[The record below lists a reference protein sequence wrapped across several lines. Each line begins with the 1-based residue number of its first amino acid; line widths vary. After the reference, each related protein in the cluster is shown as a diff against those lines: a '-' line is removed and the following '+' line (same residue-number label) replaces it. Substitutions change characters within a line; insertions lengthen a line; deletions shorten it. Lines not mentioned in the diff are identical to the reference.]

1 MANMP
6 LTDIGITPRKA
17 SQFASKGIETVT
29 DLLGYYP
36 TKYLDFRNPISFA
49 EGKYHQ
55 GEHVAIKGKVVSGRV
70 IDGKHYMLRLTDGN
84 TFCTVFWFNQPFR
97 TRQFSVGD
105 VIALGGVVSWNEQ
118 YNNMTMATP
127 DFVTTD
133 IASAFSIQPVYRK
146 IKGMSVEYLEDA
158 IKLAMPYTREC
169 SAETLSLAQMR
180 ALRVPPIAE
189 AIHMAHQPTDEKEI
203 RLSRKRRAVDVL
215 YPFCYELEAKKA
227 EAAKVSFC
235 RIKSTRDVLN
245 KMQGVLPFKL
255 TEDQKNAAEHMLT
268 EMEHGERVDTLVQ
281 GDVGC
286 GKTVVAEIC
295 ALAMAM
301 NGFQCAVMAPTVV
314 LATQHYEEFSKIL
327 GSFGYKTVFL
337 RSGMKAKEEKSV
349 LEEIESGKAQIIVG
363 THSVISGK
371 VKYHKLG
378 LTIVDEEHRFGVEQ
392 REALKQ
398 KAKDGVHN
406 VSMSATPI
414 PRSLANT
421 LYGEGTEIV
430 NIHTMPAGRKPV
442 KTIIWSNEN
451 SCYKSVYNQIKEGHQ
466 CYIVCPLI
474 EDSDSETLEGVD
486 SVETT
491 YKKLTEWFKPYPE
504 VTIKAISGDMKAKE
518 VQEGIEAFAQ
528 NQANILISTTIVEVG
543 VNVPNATVIVIKNAE
558 RFGLAQLHQLRG
570 RVGRSSLQSY
580 CVLLSKDKEN
590 ERLKTMEATNDG
602 FKIAE
607 KDLELRGTGQ
617 ILGVKQSG
625 KDAVMPEDR
634 RARDL
639 AEMRRCVADN
649 KHGPRRF
656 LQGKVFGVRPVQ
668 NGSAVVEVSRGTLR
682 VMIPAEDFFYFSLM
696 KGIEENDATTRQ
708 RRYLRK
714 AKLMNGAIINFC
726 PYMEAKSEDG
736 EVVFAGSRQ
745 DAMQLQRNR
754 HFFGRNADVQN
765 GSRAIASILSS
776 GPDYVIA
783 EALGV
788 ETSIGAGAL
797 SAYEYID
804 DVSKKFHV
812 GEGIP
817 VVIEDLNVDN
827 ENGTVSMRM
836 NRAILERR
844 ANPAMNIHSLARNGA
859 YGATVTSVQDNY
871 YRLIVDVGNIQARVA
886 RTASDELL
894 TRGDRVTL
902 LVYGYDDKRNYVWG
916 ACHKA

>member
-1 MANMP
+1 MNENEMLNPTAV
-6 LTDIGITPRKA
+6 
-17 SQFASKGIETVT
+17 ET
-29 DLLGYYP
+29 
-36 TKYLDFRNPISFA
+36 N
-49 EGKYHQ
+49 
-55 GEHVAIKGKVVSGRV
+55 
-70 IDGKHYMLRLTDGN
+70 
-84 TFCTVFWFNQPFR
+84 
-97 TRQFSVGD
+97 
-105 VIALGGVVSWNEQ
+105 
-118 YNNMTMATP
+118 
-127 DFVTTD
+127 
-133 IASAFSIQPVYRK
+133 
-146 IKGMSVEYLEDA
+146 
-158 IKLAMPYTREC
+158 
-169 SAETLSLAQMR
+169 
-180 ALRVPPIAE
+180 
-189 AIHMAHQPTDEKEI
+189 
-203 RLSRKRRAVDVL
+203 
-215 YPFCYELEAKKA
+215 
-227 EAAKVSFC
+227 EAAVAAAPEES
-235 RIKSTRDVLN
+235 V
-245 KMQGVLPFKL
+245 
-255 TEDQKNAAEHMLT
+255 NAAPVSEP
-268 EMEHGERVDTLVQ
+268 Q
-281 GDVGC
+281 G
-286 GKTVVAEIC
+286 
-295 ALAMAM
+295 
-301 NGFQCAVMAPTVV
+301 
-314 LATQHYEEFSKIL
+314 
-327 GSFGYKTVFL
+327 
-337 RSGMKAKEEKSV
+337 AKEDTEAAPAD
-349 LEEIESGKAQIIVG
+349 EG
-363 THSVISGK
+363 
-371 VKYHKLG
+371 
-378 LTIVDEEHRFGVEQ
+378 VDEEVNEVPRATRRFNDDDLAIG
-392 REALKQ
+392 AFID
-398 KAKDGVHN
+398 DGNDMLH
-406 VSMSATPI
+406 
-414 PRSLANT
+414 
-421 LYGEGTEIV
+421 
-430 NIHTMPAGRKPV
+430 
-442 KTIIWSNEN
+442 
-451 SCYKSVYNQIKEGHQ
+451 
-466 CYIVCPLI
+466 
-474 EDSDSETLEGVD
+474 VD
-486 SVETT
+486 
-491 YKKLTEWFKPYPE
+491 
-504 VTIKAISGDMKAKE
+504 
-518 VQEGIEAFAQ
+518 
-528 NQANILISTTIVEVG
+528 
-543 VNVPNATVIVIKNAE
+543 
-558 RFGLAQLHQLRG
+558 
-570 RVGRSSLQSY
+570 
-580 CVLLSKDKEN
+580 
-590 ERLKTMEATNDG
+590 
-602 FKIAE
+602 
-607 KDLELRGTGQ
+607 
-617 ILGVKQSG
+617 
-625 KDAVMPEDR
+625 MPEDR

-827 ENGTVSMRM
+827 ENGTVSLRM

>member
-1 MANMP
+1 MNENEMLNPTAV
-6 LTDIGITPRKA
+6 
-17 SQFASKGIETVT
+17 ET
-29 DLLGYYP
+29 
-36 TKYLDFRNPISFA
+36 NEA
-49 EGKYHQ
+49 A
-55 GEHVAIKGKVVSGRV
+55 VAAAPEENVNAAPVSEPQEA
-70 IDGKHYMLRLTDGN
+70 K
-84 TFCTVFWFNQPFR
+84 
-97 TRQFSVGD
+97 
-105 VIALGGVVSWNEQ
+105 E
-118 YNNMTMATP
+118 ATP
-127 DFVTTD
+127 
-133 IASAFSIQPVYRK
+133 A
-146 IKGMSVEYLEDA
+146 
-158 IKLAMPYTREC
+158 
-169 SAETLSLAQMR
+169 
-180 ALRVPPIAE
+180 
-189 AIHMAHQPTDEKEI
+189 DE
-203 RLSRKRRAVDVL
+203 
-215 YPFCYELEAKKA
+215 
-227 EAAKVSFC
+227 
-235 RIKSTRDVLN
+235 
-245 KMQGVLPFKL
+245 G
-255 TEDQKNAAEHMLT
+255 
-268 EMEHGERVDTLVQ
+268 
-281 GDVGC
+281 
-286 GKTVVAEIC
+286 
-295 ALAMAM
+295 
-301 NGFQCAVMAPTVV
+301 
-314 LATQHYEEFSKIL
+314 
-327 GSFGYKTVFL
+327 
-337 RSGMKAKEEKSV
+337 
-349 LEEIESGKAQIIVG
+349 
-363 THSVISGK
+363 
-371 VKYHKLG
+371 
-378 LTIVDEEHRFGVEQ
+378 VDEEVNEVPRATRRFNDDDLAIG
-392 REALKQ
+392 AFID
-398 KAKDGVHN
+398 DGNDMLH
-406 VSMSATPI
+406 
-414 PRSLANT
+414 
-421 LYGEGTEIV
+421 
-430 NIHTMPAGRKPV
+430 
-442 KTIIWSNEN
+442 
-451 SCYKSVYNQIKEGHQ
+451 
-466 CYIVCPLI
+466 
-474 EDSDSETLEGVD
+474 VD
-486 SVETT
+486 
-491 YKKLTEWFKPYPE
+491 
-504 VTIKAISGDMKAKE
+504 
-518 VQEGIEAFAQ
+518 
-528 NQANILISTTIVEVG
+528 
-543 VNVPNATVIVIKNAE
+543 
-558 RFGLAQLHQLRG
+558 
-570 RVGRSSLQSY
+570 
-580 CVLLSKDKEN
+580 
-590 ERLKTMEATNDG
+590 
-602 FKIAE
+602 
-607 KDLELRGTGQ
+607 
-617 ILGVKQSG
+617 
-625 KDAVMPEDR
+625 MPEDR

>member
-1 MANMP
+1 MNENEMLNPTAV
-6 LTDIGITPRKA
+6 
-17 SQFASKGIETVT
+17 ET
-29 DLLGYYP
+29 
-36 TKYLDFRNPISFA
+36 NEA
-49 EGKYHQ
+49 A
-55 GEHVAIKGKVVSGRV
+55 VAAAPEENVNAAPVSEP
-70 IDGKHYMLRLTDGN
+70 
-84 TFCTVFWFNQPFR
+84 Q
-97 TRQFSVGD
+97 
-105 VIALGGVVSWNEQ
+105 
-118 YNNMTMATP
+118 
-127 DFVTTD
+127 
-133 IASAFSIQPVYRK
+133 
-146 IKGMSVEYLEDA
+146 
-158 IKLAMPYTREC
+158 
-169 SAETLSLAQMR
+169 
-180 ALRVPPIAE
+180 
-189 AIHMAHQPTDEKEI
+189 
-203 RLSRKRRAVDVL
+203 
-215 YPFCYELEAKKA
+215 EAKEA
-227 EAAKVSFC
+227 TEAAPA
-235 RIKSTRDVLN
+235 DE
-245 KMQGVLPFKL
+245 G
-255 TEDQKNAAEHMLT
+255 
-268 EMEHGERVDTLVQ
+268 
-281 GDVGC
+281 
-286 GKTVVAEIC
+286 
-295 ALAMAM
+295 
-301 NGFQCAVMAPTVV
+301 
-314 LATQHYEEFSKIL
+314 
-327 GSFGYKTVFL
+327 
-337 RSGMKAKEEKSV
+337 
-349 LEEIESGKAQIIVG
+349 
-363 THSVISGK
+363 
-371 VKYHKLG
+371 
-378 LTIVDEEHRFGVEQ
+378 VDEEVNEVPRATRRFNDDDLAIG
-392 REALKQ
+392 AFID
-398 KAKDGVHN
+398 DGNDMLH
-406 VSMSATPI
+406 
-414 PRSLANT
+414 
-421 LYGEGTEIV
+421 
-430 NIHTMPAGRKPV
+430 
-442 KTIIWSNEN
+442 
-451 SCYKSVYNQIKEGHQ
+451 
-466 CYIVCPLI
+466 
-474 EDSDSETLEGVD
+474 VD
-486 SVETT
+486 
-491 YKKLTEWFKPYPE
+491 
-504 VTIKAISGDMKAKE
+504 
-518 VQEGIEAFAQ
+518 
-528 NQANILISTTIVEVG
+528 
-543 VNVPNATVIVIKNAE
+543 
-558 RFGLAQLHQLRG
+558 
-570 RVGRSSLQSY
+570 
-580 CVLLSKDKEN
+580 
-590 ERLKTMEATNDG
+590 
-602 FKIAE
+602 
-607 KDLELRGTGQ
+607 
-617 ILGVKQSG
+617 
-625 KDAVMPEDR
+625 MPEDR

-708 RRYLRK
+708 LRYLRK

-817 VVIEDLNVDN
+817 VVIEDLNVGN

>member
-1 MANMP
+1 MNENEMLNSTAV
-6 LTDIGITPRKA
+6 
-17 SQFASKGIETVT
+17 ET
-29 DLLGYYP
+29 
-36 TKYLDFRNPISFA
+36 NEA
-49 EGKYHQ
+49 A
-55 GEHVAIKGKVVSGRV
+55 VAAAPEENV
-70 IDGKHYMLRLTDGN
+70 N
-84 TFCTVFWFNQPFR
+84 
-97 TRQFSVGD
+97 
-105 VIALGGVVSWNEQ
+105 
-118 YNNMTMATP
+118 ATP
-127 DFVTTD
+127 V
-133 IASAFSIQPVYRK
+133 SEPQ
-146 IKGMSVEYLEDA
+146 
-158 IKLAMPYTREC
+158 
-169 SAETLSLAQMR
+169 
-180 ALRVPPIAE
+180 
-189 AIHMAHQPTDEKEI
+189 
-203 RLSRKRRAVDVL
+203 
-215 YPFCYELEAKKA
+215 EAKEA
-227 EAAKVSFC
+227 TEAAPA
-235 RIKSTRDVLN
+235 DE
-245 KMQGVLPFKL
+245 G
-255 TEDQKNAAEHMLT
+255 
-268 EMEHGERVDTLVQ
+268 
-281 GDVGC
+281 
-286 GKTVVAEIC
+286 
-295 ALAMAM
+295 
-301 NGFQCAVMAPTVV
+301 
-314 LATQHYEEFSKIL
+314 
-327 GSFGYKTVFL
+327 
-337 RSGMKAKEEKSV
+337 
-349 LEEIESGKAQIIVG
+349 
-363 THSVISGK
+363 
-371 VKYHKLG
+371 
-378 LTIVDEEHRFGVEQ
+378 VDEEVNEVPRATRRFNDDDLAIG
-392 REALKQ
+392 AFID
-398 KAKDGVHN
+398 DGNDMLH
-406 VSMSATPI
+406 
-414 PRSLANT
+414 
-421 LYGEGTEIV
+421 
-430 NIHTMPAGRKPV
+430 
-442 KTIIWSNEN
+442 
-451 SCYKSVYNQIKEGHQ
+451 
-466 CYIVCPLI
+466 
-474 EDSDSETLEGVD
+474 VD
-486 SVETT
+486 
-491 YKKLTEWFKPYPE
+491 
-504 VTIKAISGDMKAKE
+504 
-518 VQEGIEAFAQ
+518 
-528 NQANILISTTIVEVG
+528 
-543 VNVPNATVIVIKNAE
+543 
-558 RFGLAQLHQLRG
+558 
-570 RVGRSSLQSY
+570 
-580 CVLLSKDKEN
+580 
-590 ERLKTMEATNDG
+590 
-602 FKIAE
+602 
-607 KDLELRGTGQ
+607 
-617 ILGVKQSG
+617 
-625 KDAVMPEDR
+625 MPEDR

-668 NGSAVVEVSRGTLR
+668 NGSAAVEVSRGTLR

-708 RRYLRK
+708 HRYLRK

>member
-1 MANMP
+1 MNENEMLNPTAV
-6 LTDIGITPRKA
+6 
-17 SQFASKGIETVT
+17 ET
-29 DLLGYYP
+29 
-36 TKYLDFRNPISFA
+36 NEA
-49 EGKYHQ
+49 A
-55 GEHVAIKGKVVSGRV
+55 VAAAPEENVNAAPVSEPQEA
-70 IDGKHYMLRLTDGN
+70 KEAT
-84 TFCTVFWFNQPFR
+84 
-97 TRQFSVGD
+97 
-105 VIALGGVVSWNEQ
+105 E
-118 YNNMTMATP
+118 ATP
-127 DFVTTD
+127 
-133 IASAFSIQPVYRK
+133 A
-146 IKGMSVEYLEDA
+146 
-158 IKLAMPYTREC
+158 
-169 SAETLSLAQMR
+169 
-180 ALRVPPIAE
+180 
-189 AIHMAHQPTDEKEI
+189 DE
-203 RLSRKRRAVDVL
+203 
-215 YPFCYELEAKKA
+215 
-227 EAAKVSFC
+227 
-235 RIKSTRDVLN
+235 
-245 KMQGVLPFKL
+245 G
-255 TEDQKNAAEHMLT
+255 
-268 EMEHGERVDTLVQ
+268 
-281 GDVGC
+281 
-286 GKTVVAEIC
+286 
-295 ALAMAM
+295 
-301 NGFQCAVMAPTVV
+301 
-314 LATQHYEEFSKIL
+314 
-327 GSFGYKTVFL
+327 
-337 RSGMKAKEEKSV
+337 
-349 LEEIESGKAQIIVG
+349 
-363 THSVISGK
+363 
-371 VKYHKLG
+371 
-378 LTIVDEEHRFGVEQ
+378 VDEEVNEVPRATRRFNDDDLAIG
-392 REALKQ
+392 AFID
-398 KAKDGVHN
+398 DGNDMLH
-406 VSMSATPI
+406 
-414 PRSLANT
+414 
-421 LYGEGTEIV
+421 
-430 NIHTMPAGRKPV
+430 
-442 KTIIWSNEN
+442 
-451 SCYKSVYNQIKEGHQ
+451 
-466 CYIVCPLI
+466 
-474 EDSDSETLEGVD
+474 VD
-486 SVETT
+486 
-491 YKKLTEWFKPYPE
+491 
-504 VTIKAISGDMKAKE
+504 
-518 VQEGIEAFAQ
+518 
-528 NQANILISTTIVEVG
+528 
-543 VNVPNATVIVIKNAE
+543 
-558 RFGLAQLHQLRG
+558 
-570 RVGRSSLQSY
+570 
-580 CVLLSKDKEN
+580 
-590 ERLKTMEATNDG
+590 
-602 FKIAE
+602 
-607 KDLELRGTGQ
+607 
-617 ILGVKQSG
+617 
-625 KDAVMPEDR
+625 MPEDR

-827 ENGTVSMRM
+827 ENGTVSLRM

>member
-1 MANMP
+1 MNENEMLNPTAV
-6 LTDIGITPRKA
+6 
-17 SQFASKGIETVT
+17 ET
-29 DLLGYYP
+29 
-36 TKYLDFRNPISFA
+36 NEA
-49 EGKYHQ
+49 A
-55 GEHVAIKGKVVSGRV
+55 VAAAPEENVNAAPVSEP
-70 IDGKHYMLRLTDGN
+70 
-84 TFCTVFWFNQPFR
+84 Q
-97 TRQFSVGD
+97 
-105 VIALGGVVSWNEQ
+105 
-118 YNNMTMATP
+118 
-127 DFVTTD
+127 
-133 IASAFSIQPVYRK
+133 
-146 IKGMSVEYLEDA
+146 
-158 IKLAMPYTREC
+158 
-169 SAETLSLAQMR
+169 
-180 ALRVPPIAE
+180 
-189 AIHMAHQPTDEKEI
+189 
-203 RLSRKRRAVDVL
+203 
-215 YPFCYELEAKKA
+215 EAKEA
-227 EAAKVSFC
+227 TEAAPA
-235 RIKSTRDVLN
+235 DE
-245 KMQGVLPFKL
+245 G
-255 TEDQKNAAEHMLT
+255 
-268 EMEHGERVDTLVQ
+268 
-281 GDVGC
+281 
-286 GKTVVAEIC
+286 
-295 ALAMAM
+295 
-301 NGFQCAVMAPTVV
+301 
-314 LATQHYEEFSKIL
+314 
-327 GSFGYKTVFL
+327 
-337 RSGMKAKEEKSV
+337 
-349 LEEIESGKAQIIVG
+349 
-363 THSVISGK
+363 
-371 VKYHKLG
+371 
-378 LTIVDEEHRFGVEQ
+378 VDEEVNEVPRATRRFNDDDLAIG
-392 REALKQ
+392 AFID
-398 KAKDGVHN
+398 DGTDMLH
-406 VSMSATPI
+406 
-414 PRSLANT
+414 
-421 LYGEGTEIV
+421 
-430 NIHTMPAGRKPV
+430 
-442 KTIIWSNEN
+442 
-451 SCYKSVYNQIKEGHQ
+451 
-466 CYIVCPLI
+466 
-474 EDSDSETLEGVD
+474 VD
-486 SVETT
+486 
-491 YKKLTEWFKPYPE
+491 
-504 VTIKAISGDMKAKE
+504 
-518 VQEGIEAFAQ
+518 
-528 NQANILISTTIVEVG
+528 
-543 VNVPNATVIVIKNAE
+543 
-558 RFGLAQLHQLRG
+558 
-570 RVGRSSLQSY
+570 
-580 CVLLSKDKEN
+580 
-590 ERLKTMEATNDG
+590 
-602 FKIAE
+602 
-607 KDLELRGTGQ
+607 
-617 ILGVKQSG
+617 
-625 KDAVMPEDR
+625 MPEDR

-708 RRYLRK
+708 HRYLRK

>member
-1 MANMP
+1 MNENEMLNPTAV
-6 LTDIGITPRKA
+6 
-17 SQFASKGIETVT
+17 ET
-29 DLLGYYP
+29 
-36 TKYLDFRNPISFA
+36 NEA
-49 EGKYHQ
+49 A
-55 GEHVAIKGKVVSGRV
+55 VAAAPEENVNAAPVSEP
-70 IDGKHYMLRLTDGN
+70 
-84 TFCTVFWFNQPFR
+84 Q
-97 TRQFSVGD
+97 
-105 VIALGGVVSWNEQ
+105 
-118 YNNMTMATP
+118 
-127 DFVTTD
+127 
-133 IASAFSIQPVYRK
+133 
-146 IKGMSVEYLEDA
+146 
-158 IKLAMPYTREC
+158 
-169 SAETLSLAQMR
+169 
-180 ALRVPPIAE
+180 
-189 AIHMAHQPTDEKEI
+189 
-203 RLSRKRRAVDVL
+203 
-215 YPFCYELEAKKA
+215 EAKEA
-227 EAAKVSFC
+227 TEAAPA
-235 RIKSTRDVLN
+235 DE
-245 KMQGVLPFKL
+245 G
-255 TEDQKNAAEHMLT
+255 
-268 EMEHGERVDTLVQ
+268 
-281 GDVGC
+281 
-286 GKTVVAEIC
+286 
-295 ALAMAM
+295 
-301 NGFQCAVMAPTVV
+301 
-314 LATQHYEEFSKIL
+314 
-327 GSFGYKTVFL
+327 
-337 RSGMKAKEEKSV
+337 
-349 LEEIESGKAQIIVG
+349 
-363 THSVISGK
+363 
-371 VKYHKLG
+371 
-378 LTIVDEEHRFGVEQ
+378 VDEEVNEVPRATRRFNDDDLAIG
-392 REALKQ
+392 AFID
-398 KAKDGVHN
+398 DGNDMLH
-406 VSMSATPI
+406 
-414 PRSLANT
+414 
-421 LYGEGTEIV
+421 
-430 NIHTMPAGRKPV
+430 
-442 KTIIWSNEN
+442 
-451 SCYKSVYNQIKEGHQ
+451 
-466 CYIVCPLI
+466 
-474 EDSDSETLEGVD
+474 VD
-486 SVETT
+486 
-491 YKKLTEWFKPYPE
+491 
-504 VTIKAISGDMKAKE
+504 
-518 VQEGIEAFAQ
+518 
-528 NQANILISTTIVEVG
+528 
-543 VNVPNATVIVIKNAE
+543 
-558 RFGLAQLHQLRG
+558 
-570 RVGRSSLQSY
+570 
-580 CVLLSKDKEN
+580 
-590 ERLKTMEATNDG
+590 
-602 FKIAE
+602 
-607 KDLELRGTGQ
+607 
-617 ILGVKQSG
+617 
-625 KDAVMPEDR
+625 MPEDR

-708 RRYLRK
+708 LRYLRK

-844 ANPAMNIHSLARNGA
+844 ANPAMNIHSLARHGA

>member
-1 MANMP
+1 MNENEMLNPTAVETN
-6 LTDIGITPRKA
+6 KA
-17 SQFASKGIETVT
+17 A
-29 DLLGYYP
+29 
-36 TKYLDFRNPISFA
+36 
-49 EGKYHQ
+49 
-55 GEHVAIKGKVVSGRV
+55 VAAAPEENVNAAPVSEP
-70 IDGKHYMLRLTDGN
+70 
-84 TFCTVFWFNQPFR
+84 Q
-97 TRQFSVGD
+97 
-105 VIALGGVVSWNEQ
+105 
-118 YNNMTMATP
+118 
-127 DFVTTD
+127 
-133 IASAFSIQPVYRK
+133 
-146 IKGMSVEYLEDA
+146 
-158 IKLAMPYTREC
+158 
-169 SAETLSLAQMR
+169 
-180 ALRVPPIAE
+180 
-189 AIHMAHQPTDEKEI
+189 
-203 RLSRKRRAVDVL
+203 
-215 YPFCYELEAKKA
+215 EAKEA
-227 EAAKVSFC
+227 TEAAPA
-235 RIKSTRDVLN
+235 DE
-245 KMQGVLPFKL
+245 G
-255 TEDQKNAAEHMLT
+255 
-268 EMEHGERVDTLVQ
+268 
-281 GDVGC
+281 
-286 GKTVVAEIC
+286 
-295 ALAMAM
+295 
-301 NGFQCAVMAPTVV
+301 
-314 LATQHYEEFSKIL
+314 
-327 GSFGYKTVFL
+327 
-337 RSGMKAKEEKSV
+337 
-349 LEEIESGKAQIIVG
+349 
-363 THSVISGK
+363 
-371 VKYHKLG
+371 
-378 LTIVDEEHRFGVEQ
+378 VDEEVNEVPRATRRFNDDDLAIG
-392 REALKQ
+392 AFID
-398 KAKDGVHN
+398 DGNDMLH
-406 VSMSATPI
+406 
-414 PRSLANT
+414 
-421 LYGEGTEIV
+421 
-430 NIHTMPAGRKPV
+430 
-442 KTIIWSNEN
+442 
-451 SCYKSVYNQIKEGHQ
+451 
-466 CYIVCPLI
+466 
-474 EDSDSETLEGVD
+474 VD
-486 SVETT
+486 
-491 YKKLTEWFKPYPE
+491 
-504 VTIKAISGDMKAKE
+504 
-518 VQEGIEAFAQ
+518 
-528 NQANILISTTIVEVG
+528 
-543 VNVPNATVIVIKNAE
+543 
-558 RFGLAQLHQLRG
+558 
-570 RVGRSSLQSY
+570 
-580 CVLLSKDKEN
+580 
-590 ERLKTMEATNDG
+590 
-602 FKIAE
+602 
-607 KDLELRGTGQ
+607 
-617 ILGVKQSG
+617 
-625 KDAVMPEDR
+625 MPEDR

-817 VVIEDLNVDN
+817 VVIEGLNVDN
-827 ENGTVSMRM
+827 ENGTVSLRM

>member
-1 MANMP
+1 MNENEMLNPTAVETNEAAVAAAP
-6 LTDIGITPRKA
+6 EENVNAAPVSEPQEVKEVPEVASADEGIDEDGSEAPRATRRFNDDDLAIGA
-17 SQFASKGIETVT
+17 F
-29 DLLGYYP
+29 
-36 TKYLDFRNPISFA
+36 
-49 EGKYHQ
+49 
-55 GEHVAIKGKVVSGRV
+55 
-70 IDGKHYMLRLTDGN
+70 IDDGN
-84 TFCTVFWFNQPFR
+84 
-97 TRQFSVGD
+97 D
-105 VIALGGVVSWNEQ
+105 ML
-118 YNNMTMATP
+118 
-127 DFVTTD
+127 
-133 IASAFSIQPVYRK
+133 
-146 IKGMSVEYLEDA
+146 
-158 IKLAMPYTREC
+158 
-169 SAETLSLAQMR
+169 
-180 ALRVPPIAE
+180 
-189 AIHMAHQPTDEKEI
+189 H
-203 RLSRKRRAVDVL
+203 VD
-215 YPFCYELEAKKA
+215 
-227 EAAKVSFC
+227 
-235 RIKSTRDVLN
+235 
-245 KMQGVLPFKL
+245 
-255 TEDQKNAAEHMLT
+255 
-268 EMEHGERVDTLVQ
+268 
-281 GDVGC
+281 
-286 GKTVVAEIC
+286 
-295 ALAMAM
+295 
-301 NGFQCAVMAPTVV
+301 
-314 LATQHYEEFSKIL
+314 
-327 GSFGYKTVFL
+327 
-337 RSGMKAKEEKSV
+337 
-349 LEEIESGKAQIIVG
+349 
-363 THSVISGK
+363 
-371 VKYHKLG
+371 
-378 LTIVDEEHRFGVEQ
+378 
-392 REALKQ
+392 
-398 KAKDGVHN
+398 
-406 VSMSATPI
+406 
-414 PRSLANT
+414 
-421 LYGEGTEIV
+421 
-430 NIHTMPAGRKPV
+430 
-442 KTIIWSNEN
+442 
-451 SCYKSVYNQIKEGHQ
+451 
-466 CYIVCPLI
+466 
-474 EDSDSETLEGVD
+474 
-486 SVETT
+486 
-491 YKKLTEWFKPYPE
+491 
-504 VTIKAISGDMKAKE
+504 
-518 VQEGIEAFAQ
+518 
-528 NQANILISTTIVEVG
+528 
-543 VNVPNATVIVIKNAE
+543 
-558 RFGLAQLHQLRG
+558 
-570 RVGRSSLQSY
+570 
-580 CVLLSKDKEN
+580 
-590 ERLKTMEATNDG
+590 
-602 FKIAE
+602 
-607 KDLELRGTGQ
+607 
-617 ILGVKQSG
+617 
-625 KDAVMPEDR
+625 MPEDR

-639 AEMRRCVADN
+639 AEMRRCIADN
-649 KHGPRRF
+649 KRGPRRF

>member
-1 MANMP
+1 MNENEM
-6 LTDIGITPRKA
+6 LN
-17 SQFASKGIETVT
+17 
-29 DLLGYYP
+29 P
-36 TKYLDFRNPISFA
+36 TAVENNEA
-49 EGKYHQ
+49 A
-55 GEHVAIKGKVVSGRV
+55 VAAAPEENVNAAPVSEP
-70 IDGKHYMLRLTDGN
+70 
-84 TFCTVFWFNQPFR
+84 Q
-97 TRQFSVGD
+97 
-105 VIALGGVVSWNEQ
+105 
-118 YNNMTMATP
+118 
-127 DFVTTD
+127 
-133 IASAFSIQPVYRK
+133 
-146 IKGMSVEYLEDA
+146 
-158 IKLAMPYTREC
+158 
-169 SAETLSLAQMR
+169 
-180 ALRVPPIAE
+180 
-189 AIHMAHQPTDEKEI
+189 
-203 RLSRKRRAVDVL
+203 
-215 YPFCYELEAKKA
+215 EAKEA
-227 EAAKVSFC
+227 TEAAPA
-235 RIKSTRDVLN
+235 DE
-245 KMQGVLPFKL
+245 G
-255 TEDQKNAAEHMLT
+255 
-268 EMEHGERVDTLVQ
+268 
-281 GDVGC
+281 
-286 GKTVVAEIC
+286 
-295 ALAMAM
+295 
-301 NGFQCAVMAPTVV
+301 
-314 LATQHYEEFSKIL
+314 
-327 GSFGYKTVFL
+327 
-337 RSGMKAKEEKSV
+337 
-349 LEEIESGKAQIIVG
+349 
-363 THSVISGK
+363 
-371 VKYHKLG
+371 
-378 LTIVDEEHRFGVEQ
+378 VDEEVNEVPRATRRFNDDDLAIG
-392 REALKQ
+392 AFID
-398 KAKDGVHN
+398 DGNDMLH
-406 VSMSATPI
+406 
-414 PRSLANT
+414 
-421 LYGEGTEIV
+421 
-430 NIHTMPAGRKPV
+430 
-442 KTIIWSNEN
+442 
-451 SCYKSVYNQIKEGHQ
+451 
-466 CYIVCPLI
+466 
-474 EDSDSETLEGVD
+474 VD
-486 SVETT
+486 
-491 YKKLTEWFKPYPE
+491 
-504 VTIKAISGDMKAKE
+504 
-518 VQEGIEAFAQ
+518 
-528 NQANILISTTIVEVG
+528 
-543 VNVPNATVIVIKNAE
+543 
-558 RFGLAQLHQLRG
+558 
-570 RVGRSSLQSY
+570 
-580 CVLLSKDKEN
+580 
-590 ERLKTMEATNDG
+590 
-602 FKIAE
+602 
-607 KDLELRGTGQ
+607 
-617 ILGVKQSG
+617 
-625 KDAVMPEDR
+625 MPEDR

-696 KGIEENDATTRQ
+696 KGIEENDAITRQ

>member
-1 MANMP
+1 MSIISYFFFN
-6 LTDIGITPRKA
+6 TK
-17 SQFASKGIETVT
+17 ETNT
-29 DLLGYYP
+29 MNENEMLNP
-36 TKYLDFRNPISFA
+36 TAVETNEA
-49 EGKYHQ
+49 A
-55 GEHVAIKGKVVSGRV
+55 VAAAPEENVNVAPVSEP
-70 IDGKHYMLRLTDGN
+70 
-84 TFCTVFWFNQPFR
+84 Q
-97 TRQFSVGD
+97 
-105 VIALGGVVSWNEQ
+105 
-118 YNNMTMATP
+118 
-127 DFVTTD
+127 
-133 IASAFSIQPVYRK
+133 
-146 IKGMSVEYLEDA
+146 
-158 IKLAMPYTREC
+158 
-169 SAETLSLAQMR
+169 
-180 ALRVPPIAE
+180 
-189 AIHMAHQPTDEKEI
+189 
-203 RLSRKRRAVDVL
+203 
-215 YPFCYELEAKKA
+215 EAKEA
-227 EAAKVSFC
+227 TEAAPA
-235 RIKSTRDVLN
+235 DE
-245 KMQGVLPFKL
+245 G
-255 TEDQKNAAEHMLT
+255 
-268 EMEHGERVDTLVQ
+268 
-281 GDVGC
+281 
-286 GKTVVAEIC
+286 
-295 ALAMAM
+295 
-301 NGFQCAVMAPTVV
+301 
-314 LATQHYEEFSKIL
+314 
-327 GSFGYKTVFL
+327 
-337 RSGMKAKEEKSV
+337 
-349 LEEIESGKAQIIVG
+349 
-363 THSVISGK
+363 
-371 VKYHKLG
+371 
-378 LTIVDEEHRFGVEQ
+378 VDEEVNEVPRATRRFNDDDLAIG
-392 REALKQ
+392 AFID
-398 KAKDGVHN
+398 DGNDMLH
-406 VSMSATPI
+406 
-414 PRSLANT
+414 
-421 LYGEGTEIV
+421 
-430 NIHTMPAGRKPV
+430 
-442 KTIIWSNEN
+442 
-451 SCYKSVYNQIKEGHQ
+451 
-466 CYIVCPLI
+466 
-474 EDSDSETLEGVD
+474 VD
-486 SVETT
+486 
-491 YKKLTEWFKPYPE
+491 
-504 VTIKAISGDMKAKE
+504 
-518 VQEGIEAFAQ
+518 
-528 NQANILISTTIVEVG
+528 
-543 VNVPNATVIVIKNAE
+543 
-558 RFGLAQLHQLRG
+558 
-570 RVGRSSLQSY
+570 
-580 CVLLSKDKEN
+580 
-590 ERLKTMEATNDG
+590 
-602 FKIAE
+602 
-607 KDLELRGTGQ
+607 
-617 ILGVKQSG
+617 
-625 KDAVMPEDR
+625 MPEDR

-827 ENGTVSMRM
+827 ENGTVSLRM

>member
-1 MANMP
+1 MNENEMLNPTAV
-6 LTDIGITPRKA
+6 
-17 SQFASKGIETVT
+17 ET
-29 DLLGYYP
+29 
-36 TKYLDFRNPISFA
+36 NEA
-49 EGKYHQ
+49 A
-55 GEHVAIKGKVVSGRV
+55 VAAVPEENVNAAPVSEP
-70 IDGKHYMLRLTDGN
+70 
-84 TFCTVFWFNQPFR
+84 Q
-97 TRQFSVGD
+97 
-105 VIALGGVVSWNEQ
+105 
-118 YNNMTMATP
+118 
-127 DFVTTD
+127 
-133 IASAFSIQPVYRK
+133 
-146 IKGMSVEYLEDA
+146 
-158 IKLAMPYTREC
+158 
-169 SAETLSLAQMR
+169 
-180 ALRVPPIAE
+180 
-189 AIHMAHQPTDEKEI
+189 
-203 RLSRKRRAVDVL
+203 
-215 YPFCYELEAKKA
+215 EAKEA
-227 EAAKVSFC
+227 TEAAPA
-235 RIKSTRDVLN
+235 DE
-245 KMQGVLPFKL
+245 G
-255 TEDQKNAAEHMLT
+255 
-268 EMEHGERVDTLVQ
+268 
-281 GDVGC
+281 
-286 GKTVVAEIC
+286 
-295 ALAMAM
+295 
-301 NGFQCAVMAPTVV
+301 
-314 LATQHYEEFSKIL
+314 
-327 GSFGYKTVFL
+327 
-337 RSGMKAKEEKSV
+337 
-349 LEEIESGKAQIIVG
+349 
-363 THSVISGK
+363 
-371 VKYHKLG
+371 
-378 LTIVDEEHRFGVEQ
+378 VDEEVNEVPRATRRFNDDDLAIG
-392 REALKQ
+392 AFID
-398 KAKDGVHN
+398 DGNDMLH
-406 VSMSATPI
+406 
-414 PRSLANT
+414 
-421 LYGEGTEIV
+421 
-430 NIHTMPAGRKPV
+430 
-442 KTIIWSNEN
+442 
-451 SCYKSVYNQIKEGHQ
+451 
-466 CYIVCPLI
+466 
-474 EDSDSETLEGVD
+474 VD
-486 SVETT
+486 
-491 YKKLTEWFKPYPE
+491 
-504 VTIKAISGDMKAKE
+504 
-518 VQEGIEAFAQ
+518 
-528 NQANILISTTIVEVG
+528 
-543 VNVPNATVIVIKNAE
+543 
-558 RFGLAQLHQLRG
+558 
-570 RVGRSSLQSY
+570 
-580 CVLLSKDKEN
+580 
-590 ERLKTMEATNDG
+590 
-602 FKIAE
+602 
-607 KDLELRGTGQ
+607 
-617 ILGVKQSG
+617 
-625 KDAVMPEDR
+625 MPEDR

-649 KHGPRRF
+649 KHGPQRF

>member
-1 MANMP
+1 MNENEMLNSTAV
-6 LTDIGITPRKA
+6 
-17 SQFASKGIETVT
+17 ET
-29 DLLGYYP
+29 
-36 TKYLDFRNPISFA
+36 NEA
-49 EGKYHQ
+49 A
-55 GEHVAIKGKVVSGRV
+55 VAAAPEENVNAAPVSEP
-70 IDGKHYMLRLTDGN
+70 
-84 TFCTVFWFNQPFR
+84 Q
-97 TRQFSVGD
+97 
-105 VIALGGVVSWNEQ
+105 
-118 YNNMTMATP
+118 
-127 DFVTTD
+127 
-133 IASAFSIQPVYRK
+133 
-146 IKGMSVEYLEDA
+146 
-158 IKLAMPYTREC
+158 
-169 SAETLSLAQMR
+169 
-180 ALRVPPIAE
+180 
-189 AIHMAHQPTDEKEI
+189 
-203 RLSRKRRAVDVL
+203 
-215 YPFCYELEAKKA
+215 EAKEA
-227 EAAKVSFC
+227 TEAAPA
-235 RIKSTRDVLN
+235 DE
-245 KMQGVLPFKL
+245 G
-255 TEDQKNAAEHMLT
+255 
-268 EMEHGERVDTLVQ
+268 
-281 GDVGC
+281 
-286 GKTVVAEIC
+286 
-295 ALAMAM
+295 
-301 NGFQCAVMAPTVV
+301 
-314 LATQHYEEFSKIL
+314 
-327 GSFGYKTVFL
+327 
-337 RSGMKAKEEKSV
+337 
-349 LEEIESGKAQIIVG
+349 
-363 THSVISGK
+363 
-371 VKYHKLG
+371 
-378 LTIVDEEHRFGVEQ
+378 VDEEVNEVPRATRRFNDDDLAIG
-392 REALKQ
+392 AFID
-398 KAKDGVHN
+398 DGNDMLH
-406 VSMSATPI
+406 
-414 PRSLANT
+414 
-421 LYGEGTEIV
+421 
-430 NIHTMPAGRKPV
+430 
-442 KTIIWSNEN
+442 
-451 SCYKSVYNQIKEGHQ
+451 
-466 CYIVCPLI
+466 
-474 EDSDSETLEGVD
+474 VD
-486 SVETT
+486 
-491 YKKLTEWFKPYPE
+491 
-504 VTIKAISGDMKAKE
+504 
-518 VQEGIEAFAQ
+518 
-528 NQANILISTTIVEVG
+528 
-543 VNVPNATVIVIKNAE
+543 
-558 RFGLAQLHQLRG
+558 
-570 RVGRSSLQSY
+570 
-580 CVLLSKDKEN
+580 
-590 ERLKTMEATNDG
+590 
-602 FKIAE
+602 
-607 KDLELRGTGQ
+607 
-617 ILGVKQSG
+617 
-625 KDAVMPEDR
+625 MPEDR

-708 RRYLRK
+708 HRYMRK

-902 LVYGYDDKRNYVWG
+902 LVYGHDDKRNYVWG

>member
-1 MANMP
+1 MNENEMLNPTAV
-6 LTDIGITPRKA
+6 
-17 SQFASKGIETVT
+17 ET
-29 DLLGYYP
+29 
-36 TKYLDFRNPISFA
+36 NEA
-49 EGKYHQ
+49 A
-55 GEHVAIKGKVVSGRV
+55 VAAAPEENVNVAPVSEP
-70 IDGKHYMLRLTDGN
+70 
-84 TFCTVFWFNQPFR
+84 Q
-97 TRQFSVGD
+97 
-105 VIALGGVVSWNEQ
+105 
-118 YNNMTMATP
+118 
-127 DFVTTD
+127 
-133 IASAFSIQPVYRK
+133 
-146 IKGMSVEYLEDA
+146 
-158 IKLAMPYTREC
+158 
-169 SAETLSLAQMR
+169 
-180 ALRVPPIAE
+180 
-189 AIHMAHQPTDEKEI
+189 
-203 RLSRKRRAVDVL
+203 
-215 YPFCYELEAKKA
+215 EAKEA
-227 EAAKVSFC
+227 TEAAPA
-235 RIKSTRDVLN
+235 DE
-245 KMQGVLPFKL
+245 G
-255 TEDQKNAAEHMLT
+255 
-268 EMEHGERVDTLVQ
+268 
-281 GDVGC
+281 
-286 GKTVVAEIC
+286 
-295 ALAMAM
+295 
-301 NGFQCAVMAPTVV
+301 
-314 LATQHYEEFSKIL
+314 
-327 GSFGYKTVFL
+327 
-337 RSGMKAKEEKSV
+337 
-349 LEEIESGKAQIIVG
+349 
-363 THSVISGK
+363 
-371 VKYHKLG
+371 
-378 LTIVDEEHRFGVEQ
+378 VDEEVNEVPRATRRFNDDDLAIG
-392 REALKQ
+392 AFID
-398 KAKDGVHN
+398 DGNDMLH
-406 VSMSATPI
+406 
-414 PRSLANT
+414 
-421 LYGEGTEIV
+421 
-430 NIHTMPAGRKPV
+430 
-442 KTIIWSNEN
+442 
-451 SCYKSVYNQIKEGHQ
+451 
-466 CYIVCPLI
+466 
-474 EDSDSETLEGVD
+474 VD
-486 SVETT
+486 
-491 YKKLTEWFKPYPE
+491 
-504 VTIKAISGDMKAKE
+504 
-518 VQEGIEAFAQ
+518 
-528 NQANILISTTIVEVG
+528 
-543 VNVPNATVIVIKNAE
+543 
-558 RFGLAQLHQLRG
+558 
-570 RVGRSSLQSY
+570 
-580 CVLLSKDKEN
+580 
-590 ERLKTMEATNDG
+590 
-602 FKIAE
+602 
-607 KDLELRGTGQ
+607 
-617 ILGVKQSG
+617 
-625 KDAVMPEDR
+625 MPEDR

-894 TRGDRVTL
+894 ARGDRVTL

>member
-1 MANMP
+1 MNENEMLNPTAV
-6 LTDIGITPRKA
+6 
-17 SQFASKGIETVT
+17 ET
-29 DLLGYYP
+29 
-36 TKYLDFRNPISFA
+36 NEA
-49 EGKYHQ
+49 A
-55 GEHVAIKGKVVSGRV
+55 VAAAPEENVNAAPVSEP
-70 IDGKHYMLRLTDGN
+70 
-84 TFCTVFWFNQPFR
+84 Q
-97 TRQFSVGD
+97 
-105 VIALGGVVSWNEQ
+105 
-118 YNNMTMATP
+118 
-127 DFVTTD
+127 
-133 IASAFSIQPVYRK
+133 
-146 IKGMSVEYLEDA
+146 
-158 IKLAMPYTREC
+158 
-169 SAETLSLAQMR
+169 
-180 ALRVPPIAE
+180 
-189 AIHMAHQPTDEKEI
+189 
-203 RLSRKRRAVDVL
+203 
-215 YPFCYELEAKKA
+215 EAKEA
-227 EAAKVSFC
+227 TEAAPA
-235 RIKSTRDVLN
+235 DE
-245 KMQGVLPFKL
+245 G
-255 TEDQKNAAEHMLT
+255 
-268 EMEHGERVDTLVQ
+268 
-281 GDVGC
+281 
-286 GKTVVAEIC
+286 
-295 ALAMAM
+295 
-301 NGFQCAVMAPTVV
+301 
-314 LATQHYEEFSKIL
+314 
-327 GSFGYKTVFL
+327 
-337 RSGMKAKEEKSV
+337 
-349 LEEIESGKAQIIVG
+349 
-363 THSVISGK
+363 
-371 VKYHKLG
+371 
-378 LTIVDEEHRFGVEQ
+378 VDEEVNEVPRATRRFNDDDLAIG
-392 REALKQ
+392 AFID
-398 KAKDGVHN
+398 DGNDMLH
-406 VSMSATPI
+406 
-414 PRSLANT
+414 
-421 LYGEGTEIV
+421 
-430 NIHTMPAGRKPV
+430 
-442 KTIIWSNEN
+442 
-451 SCYKSVYNQIKEGHQ
+451 
-466 CYIVCPLI
+466 
-474 EDSDSETLEGVD
+474 VD
-486 SVETT
+486 
-491 YKKLTEWFKPYPE
+491 
-504 VTIKAISGDMKAKE
+504 
-518 VQEGIEAFAQ
+518 
-528 NQANILISTTIVEVG
+528 
-543 VNVPNATVIVIKNAE
+543 
-558 RFGLAQLHQLRG
+558 
-570 RVGRSSLQSY
+570 
-580 CVLLSKDKEN
+580 
-590 ERLKTMEATNDG
+590 
-602 FKIAE
+602 
-607 KDLELRGTGQ
+607 
-617 ILGVKQSG
+617 
-625 KDAVMPEDR
+625 MPEDR

-682 VMIPAEDFFYFSLM
+682 VMIPAEDFFCFSLM
-696 KGIEENDATTRQ
+696 KGIEENDAITRQ

>member
-1 MANMP
+1 MNENEMLNPTAV
-6 LTDIGITPRKA
+6 
-17 SQFASKGIETVT
+17 ET
-29 DLLGYYP
+29 
-36 TKYLDFRNPISFA
+36 NEA
-49 EGKYHQ
+49 A
-55 GEHVAIKGKVVSGRV
+55 VAAAPEENVNAAPVSEP
-70 IDGKHYMLRLTDGN
+70 
-84 TFCTVFWFNQPFR
+84 Q
-97 TRQFSVGD
+97 
-105 VIALGGVVSWNEQ
+105 
-118 YNNMTMATP
+118 
-127 DFVTTD
+127 
-133 IASAFSIQPVYRK
+133 
-146 IKGMSVEYLEDA
+146 
-158 IKLAMPYTREC
+158 
-169 SAETLSLAQMR
+169 
-180 ALRVPPIAE
+180 
-189 AIHMAHQPTDEKEI
+189 
-203 RLSRKRRAVDVL
+203 
-215 YPFCYELEAKKA
+215 EAKEA
-227 EAAKVSFC
+227 TEAAPA
-235 RIKSTRDVLN
+235 DE
-245 KMQGVLPFKL
+245 G
-255 TEDQKNAAEHMLT
+255 
-268 EMEHGERVDTLVQ
+268 
-281 GDVGC
+281 
-286 GKTVVAEIC
+286 
-295 ALAMAM
+295 
-301 NGFQCAVMAPTVV
+301 
-314 LATQHYEEFSKIL
+314 
-327 GSFGYKTVFL
+327 
-337 RSGMKAKEEKSV
+337 
-349 LEEIESGKAQIIVG
+349 
-363 THSVISGK
+363 
-371 VKYHKLG
+371 
-378 LTIVDEEHRFGVEQ
+378 VDEEVNEVPRATRRFNDDDLAIG
-392 REALKQ
+392 AFID
-398 KAKDGVHN
+398 DGNDMLH
-406 VSMSATPI
+406 
-414 PRSLANT
+414 
-421 LYGEGTEIV
+421 
-430 NIHTMPAGRKPV
+430 
-442 KTIIWSNEN
+442 
-451 SCYKSVYNQIKEGHQ
+451 
-466 CYIVCPLI
+466 
-474 EDSDSETLEGVD
+474 VD
-486 SVETT
+486 
-491 YKKLTEWFKPYPE
+491 
-504 VTIKAISGDMKAKE
+504 
-518 VQEGIEAFAQ
+518 
-528 NQANILISTTIVEVG
+528 
-543 VNVPNATVIVIKNAE
+543 
-558 RFGLAQLHQLRG
+558 
-570 RVGRSSLQSY
+570 
-580 CVLLSKDKEN
+580 
-590 ERLKTMEATNDG
+590 
-602 FKIAE
+602 
-607 KDLELRGTGQ
+607 
-617 ILGVKQSG
+617 
-625 KDAVMPEDR
+625 MPEDR

-668 NGSAVVEVSRGTLR
+668 NGSAVVEVSRGTLH